1 MCMPAN
7 GACCPVLTGALLGHL
22 PIADKFGKDSMDRGW
37 DVFSLQYHVDGPL
50 GAVLS
55 PDAMAGEPSLRA

>member
-1 MCMPAN
+1 MDVRLPP
-7 GACCPVLTGALLGHL
+7 GKVLEG
-22 PIADKFGKDSMDRGW
+22 DRGW

-55 PDAMAGEPSLRA
+55 PEVMQGGSRQGGGGGAGPDLAGLKF